1 MAGIKADN
9 TRQENP
15 GERKPGPIAS
25 LGLRFDRH
33 ARHHEARTT
42 QTAALARQ
50 GARGRAS
57 RMQMPTGG
65 AGQQRRMRPAG
76 YASQG
81 VAGGGRQKIMV
92 ALIPVLAIALLYL
105 MKNPLT
111 VSTPATAQDKL
122 PAEVVPVTIPNVEI
136 AWEIPPLYQV
146 GGRDPMRLPAPPVVT
161 VEEPVAAPTQPHMDL
176 IVTGILYSE
185 DRPAAIV
192 DTFLVHE
199 GEQISGATV
208 KKIEKDGVE
217 FEMNGRTWKQAVEV
231 DKK

>member
-15 GERKPGPIAS
+15 GERKPGPIVS
-25 LGLRFDRH
+25 LGLHFDRR
-33 ARHHEARTT
+33 AKHHEARTT

-50 GARGRAS
+50 GSRGRTSPLQMPADGAS
-57 RMQMPTGG
+57 RRRLRTASYGS
-65 AGQQRRMRPAG
+65 QREP
-76 YASQG
+76 
-81 VAGGGRQKIMV
+81 GGGRQKIMM

-105 MKNPLT
+105 LRNPLT

-122 PAEVVPVTIPNVEI
+122 PAEVIPVTIPNVEI
-136 AWEIPPLYQV
+136 AWEIPPLYQP

-185 DRPAAIV
+185 DKPAAIV